1 MLGPCSACFLSA
13 CRQLVA
19 SVRAQV
25 LYIKFRFT
33 AVSHKTLA
41 SKYRSTVFSY
51 KPFFQLDTFISLSSL
66 TSLKSHF
73 SRKHTSPP
81 TPTAA
86 FSPLS
91 RFQLQNAVGSCLKLS
106 PRGKCSTGPHGP
118 IGTWDVS
125 RVIDMSRLFSGAK
138 LFDADISKWDVSR
151 AKDMNGMFLGAS
163 SFNGDLAKWD
173 VSRVQDMSGMFG
185 GATVFKRTLCGAA
198 WVNSKA
204 KKTSMFAGSS
214 GLISQFTC
222 SGVCTITELRFKL
235 VLDYPS
241 VNHSFTST

>member
-1 MLGPCSACFLSA
+1 MLCP
-13 CRQLVA
+13 
-19 SVRAQV
+19 
-25 LYIKFRFT
+25 
-33 AVSHKTLA
+33 H
-41 SKYRSTVFSY
+41 TV
-51 KPFFQLDTFISLSSL
+51 
-66 TSLKSHF
+66 
-73 SRKHTSPP
+73 
-81 TPTAA
+81 A

-91 RFQLQNAVGSCLKLS
+91 GFQLQNAVSTCLKLS
-106 PRGKCSTGPHGP
+106 PRGKCPKGPHGA

-138 LFDADISKWDVSR
+138 LFNADISKWDVSR
-151 AKDMNGMFLGAS
+151 VKDMNGMFLGAS
-163 SFNGDLAKWD
+163 SFNGDLVKWD
-173 VSRVQDMSGMFG
+173 VSSVQDMSGMFG
-185 GATVFKRTLCGAA
+185 GATLFKRTLCGAA

-241 VNHSFTST
+241 VNHSFTSTWKPCKIMNILDDRIRQHTNIIINLPKQGSKNKKTRHFCTHSWPHCNVRCSYPSRR